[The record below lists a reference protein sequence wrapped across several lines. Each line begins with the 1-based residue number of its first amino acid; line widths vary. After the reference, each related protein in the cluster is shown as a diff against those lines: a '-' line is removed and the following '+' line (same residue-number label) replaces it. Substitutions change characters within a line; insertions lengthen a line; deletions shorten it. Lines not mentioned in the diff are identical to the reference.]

1 MDFEGR
7 TQHKLLNKPMTIT
20 ATGNKINYF
29 FQHFHSDIRRYYPHK
44 KGVRKEKKK
53 YVRGTY

>member
-7 TQHKLLNKPMTIT
+7 TQYNLLNKSMTIT

-29 FQHFHSDIRRYYPHK
+29 FQNFHTNIRRYYPHK

-53 YVRGTY
+53 ICKR